1 MGAADLALP
10 PQECGQGGK
19 RKEGRKRDGWM
30 EKLSETEAGLQ
41 TQL

>member
-10 PQECGQGGK
+10 PQECGQGGGK
-19 RKEGRKRDGWM
+19 RKEERWM
-30 EKLSETEAGLQ
+30 EKLSEAEAGLQ